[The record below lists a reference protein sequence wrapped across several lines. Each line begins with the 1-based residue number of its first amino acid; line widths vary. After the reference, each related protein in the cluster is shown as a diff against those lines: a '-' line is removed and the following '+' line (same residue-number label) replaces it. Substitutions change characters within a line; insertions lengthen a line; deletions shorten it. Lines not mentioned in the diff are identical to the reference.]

1 MIKKK
6 MPLYYNDDKT
16 LEIFTT
22 TIKDLENG
30 QRKKH
35 VEDPQYV
42 EPESMNTHSEEREA
56 KSTLVF
62 KSSSGITNVTNFHE
76 F

>member
-1 MIKKK
+1 

-22 TIKDLENG
+22 TIKDIESG

-35 VEDPQYV
+35 FEDPQYV
-42 EPESMNTHSEEREA
+42 EPESMNTQNEDKREG

-62 KSSSGITNVTNFHE
+62 KSNHSLSNVTNFH
-76 F
+76 